1 MTRKTYCG
9 NLLWQSILT
18 LSAHDERKIDAVRQ
32 VWALANESAE
42 AKQSLNTRMTFAVA
56 LRYGKP
62 VLDQAEIATREE
74 FARIRHAI
82 SCRESR
88 AQIKALEATRT
99 AASSTRT
106 CAPAT
111 RTCAPEDLPRSPVHK
126 SGENGEISSMK
137 YGATRCDNHSSHGR
151 NALRSGRVWCYDGVP
166 IVTSL
171 APFEMSVAGKAAG
184 GGAR

>member
-62 VLDQAEIATREE
+62 VLDQAGIATREE

-88 AQIKALEATRT
+88 ARIKALEATRT

-111 RTCAPEDLPRSPVHK
+111 RTCAPATRTCAPEDLPRSPVHK
-126 SGENGEISSMK
+126 SEENGEISSMK
-137 YGATRCDNHSSHGR
+137 YGATTI
-151 NALRSGRVWCYDGVP
+151 ALMAAMLCGLGVFG
-166 IVTSL
+166 VTMGS
-171 APFEMSVAGKAAG
+171 P
-184 GGAR
+184 